1 MGLGDLAGR
10 HSELVLYRQ
19 AVYGCR
25 DQAVP
30 QVPETTVETP
40 AKLPAERRTSPKT
53 TSLRSEDNS
62 STATCTIAQVVERC
76 SDEAQVFFRTAQGMC
91 PPDNPFEVTQFRR
104 ANPHEFL
111 PSPRA

>member
-1 MGLGDLAGR
+1 MIRGFASDLLEIDESRRNPVGDVDVHAMGLGDLAGR

-40 AKLPAERRTSPKT
+40 AKLPA
-53 TSLRSEDNS
+53 
-62 STATCTIAQVVERC
+62 
-76 SDEAQVFFRTAQGMC
+76 
-91 PPDNPFEVTQFRR
+91 
-104 ANPHEFL
+104 
-111 PSPRA
+111 